1 MDKIFYF
8 FLGTTAEL
16 IRIAPVIKELKK
28 RKIKYKLIFSGQ
40 TKIKIDEIKDY
51 VGPIKPTIIFN
62 EKSNKYSTLLFM
74 FWAIRTFF
82 KGLYVLGKEFKHC
95 GQQPDYVKRLFR
107 KSGFKFWSG
116 DLHEEPNY
124 IYDGEITVGNGK
136 TIGYMRNPLI
146 HIKHKNLSEMV
157 EKTNGWSEIEAR
169 LMFEAKHP
177 PMNVLRFVSAMFRE
191 FWLRMIKQAAF
202 LDGPEGIIYALYQVF
217 SRFVSYAKLWE
228 LQLNKSNIKYQKE

>member
-82 KGLYVLGKEFKHC
+82 KGLYVLGKEFKH
-95 GQQPDYVKRLFR
+95 QSKNNIYFVIY
-107 KSGFKFWSG
+107 G
-116 DLHEEPNY
+116 DPVS
-124 IYDGEITVGNGK
+124 TS
-136 TIGYMRNPLI
+136 IGAI
-146 HIKHKNLSEMV
+146 IAKIDV
-157 EKTNGWSEIEAR
+157 ETG
-169 LMFEAKHP
+169 
-177 PMNVLRFVSAMFRE
+177 
-191 FWLRMIKQAAF
+191 
-202 LDGPEGIIYALYQVF
+202 
-217 SRFVSYAKLWE
+217 
-228 LQLNKSNIKYQKE
+228 